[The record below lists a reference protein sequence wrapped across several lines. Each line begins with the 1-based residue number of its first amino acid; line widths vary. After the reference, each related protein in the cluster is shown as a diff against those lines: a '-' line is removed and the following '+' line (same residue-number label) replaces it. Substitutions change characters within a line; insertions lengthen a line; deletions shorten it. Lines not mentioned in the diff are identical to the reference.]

1 MEPFSTKKTKNR
13 AERDGSFSTKNTKNR
28 AERDGQFST
37 KNTKNGTWNDQKK
50 NEEGWNNLAEGP
62 LSRTERNDLKKVGL
76 CPALVGRVGK
86 VN

>member
-37 KNTKNGTWNDQKK
+37 KNTKNGTKQNVV
-50 NEEGWNNLAEGP
+50 G
-62 LSRTERNDLKKVGL
+62 TERGTIRKRTKKD
-76 CPALVGRVGK
+76 GK
-86 VN
+86 I